1 MRIFGGILDIA
12 QLKVQAKKI
21 RQDIIKML
29 GEAGSGHPGGSLS
42 STDLMTALFFNTLR
56 HRPKEPRWPGR
67 DRFIL
72 SKGHCAPV
80 LYACLAESGYF
91 PVEQLLTL
99 RKLGSCL
106 QGHPSCQDI
115 SGVEV
120 STGSLGMGLS
130 VAVGMALGA
139 KLDQKDSRVFC
150 LAGDGELQEG
160 QIWEAA
166 MSAGHYHLDNLCCIV
181 DNNDLQIDGRVKD
194 VMNIYPIADKFKAF
208 GWYTIEIEGHDLKQI
223 LEAYAEAARTKEKP
237 TVIIA
242 RTVKGK
248 GVSFMEDQVSW
259 HGKAPNKELTAKA
272 LKELE

>member
-1 MRIFGGILDIA
+1 MDIA
-12 QLKVQAKKI
+12 QLKIQAKKI
-21 RQDIIKML
+21 RRDIIKML

-56 HRPKEPRWPGR
+56 HRPKEPQYPDR
-67 DRFIL
+67 DRFVL

-80 LYACLAESGYF
+80 LYACLAEAGYF
-91 PVEQLLTL
+91 PVEHLLTL

-106 QGHPSCQDI
+106 QGHPSCKDV

-139 KLDQKDSRVFC
+139 KLDQKDVRVFC
-150 LAGDGELQEG
+150 LVGDGELQEG
-160 QIWEAA
+160 QIWEAT
-166 MSAGHYHLDNLCCIV
+166 MSAGHYRLDNLCCIV

-194 VMNIYPIADKFKAF
+194 IMNVYPLADKFKAF
-208 GWYTIEIEGHDLKQI
+208 GWHTIEIEGHDLKQI
-223 LEAYAEAARTKEKP
+223 LDAYAEAAGFKEKP

-242 RTVKGK
+242 HTVKGK
-248 GVSFMEDQVSW
+248 GVSFMEDQEDW
-259 HGKAPNKELTAKA
+259 HGKAPNKELTVKA

>member
-1 MRIFGGILDIA
+1 MLDIA
-12 QLKVQAKKI
+12 QLEEQAKKI

-29 GEAGSGHPGGSLS
+29 GAAGSGHPGGSLS
-42 STDLMTALFFNTLR
+42 STDLMTALFFNILR
-56 HRPKEPRWPGR
+56 QKPKEPRWPGR

-80 LYACLAESGYF
+80 LYACLAELGYF
-91 PVEQLLTL
+91 PIEQLLTL

-106 QGHPSCQDI
+106 QGHPSCQDVA
-115 SGVEV
+115 GVEV

-130 VAVGMALGA
+130 VATGMALGA
-139 KLDQKDSRVFC
+139 KFDQSDVRVYC
-150 LAGDGELQEG
+150 LVGDGELQEG

-166 MSAGHYHLDNLCCIV
+166 MSAGHYRLDNLCCIV
-181 DNNDLQIDGRVKD
+181 DNNDLQIDGRIKE
-194 VMNIYPIADKFKAF
+194 VMNVYPIADKFKAF
-208 GWYTIEIEGHDLKQI
+208 GWQAMEIEGHDFKQI
-223 LEAYAEAARTKEKP
+223 LAAYDRASKTKEKP

-242 RTVKGK
+242 RTIKGK
-248 GVSFMEDQVSW
+248 GISFMEDQEEW

>member
-1 MRIFGGILDIA
+1 MQGVVLDIA

-21 RQDIIKML
+21 RRDIIKML

-42 STDLMTALFFNTLR
+42 ATDLMTGLFFNTLR
-56 HRPKEPRWPGR
+56 HRPKEPHWPGR
-67 DRFIL
+67 DRFVL

-91 PVEQLLTL
+91 PLAQLLTL
-99 RKLGSCL
+99 RQLGSCL
-106 QGHPSCQDI
+106 QGHPSCQDV

-130 VAVGMALGA
+130 VAVGLALGA
-139 KLDQKDSRVFC
+139 KLDQKDVRVFC
-150 LAGDGELQEG
+150 LVGDGELQEG
-160 QIWEAA
+160 QIWEAT
-166 MSAGHYHLDNLCCIV
+166 MSASHYRLDNLCCIV
-181 DNNDLQIDGRVKD
+181 DNNDLQIDGRVKE
-194 VMNIYPIADKFKAF
+194 VMNIYPLADKFKAF
-208 GWYTIEIEGHDLKQI
+208 GWQAIEIEGHDLKQI
-223 LEAYAEAARTKEKP
+223 LAAYAAAARSKEKP

-248 GVSFMEDQVSW
+248 GVSFMEDQEDW